1 MSLSRRS
8 FIASLFALP
17 LVKPDDRPGPH
28 NDCYVTMRELGGR
41 RIKVVLGRDVKRV
54 APVKIKRPWN
64 VKPLY
69 ASVRIAPEIVADH
82 NSVRLW

>member
-1 MSLSRRS
+1 MSLSRRT

-17 LVKPDDRPGPH
+17 LVKPEKPNP
-28 NDCYVTMRELGGR
+28 NKLFMTCSETGR
-41 RIKVVLGRDVKRV
+41 RIEVVFGRDIKRV
-54 APVKIKRPWN
+54 AAVKIKRPWN

-69 ASVRIAPEIVADH
+69 ASVRISPEIAADH